1 MNVLNYIFL
10 RLSSYSRQWIR
21 LMGSSLIDNVQFRDA
36 FILVGQVGLEQ
47 KQAIEFVSLHEIT
60 KWQIITEEKNNNNMG
75 HLFWNKIWISLI
87 HKHLLTNLALC
98 EQIVNDMGLVLWCL
112 MPLSTIFQL
121 YQFYWWRKQE
131 HHGKNTNL
139 PQVTDKLYHIMLYRV
154 HIAMSGIM
162 HWFKLAKLVVICTDC
177 ISSCKFNYHTIMTMT
192 APC

>member
-10 RLSSYSRQWIR
+10 RLSSNSRQWIR
-21 LMGSSLIDNVQFRDA
+21 MMGSSLIDNVQFRDA

-60 KWQIITEEKNNNNMG
+60 KWQIITEEKINNNMG

-121 YQFYWWRKQE
+121 YQFYWWRKPE
-131 HHGKNTNL
+131 HRGKKHQPAPSHWQIWSHNVVSSTHRHERDYALIQTRNISS
-139 PQVTDKLYHIMLYRV
+139 D
-154 HIAMSGIM
+154 M
-162 HWFKLAKLVVICTDC
+162 HWLHK
-177 ISSCKFNYHTIMTMT
+177 
-192 APC
+192 